1 MNLTIHSAV
10 RAISVFFVLWIST
23 GVNATSIN
31 VYAASSLT
39 NVIKALGD
47 AYYAKTGVTVVPVL
61 ASSSSLAKQIL
72 AGAPADIYIS
82 ANTQWVDYL
91 VEKNKIQGDAVTNVA
106 SNKLVVIAPNNQLM
120 ALDVSSKEQWLT
132 HLKDKR
138 LVVGDTRAVPVGIYA
153 KQALQAMGVWQSLH
167 DKLAPVSNVRVAL
180 RLIEREEAPLG
191 IVYQTDAQTSNK
203 VKVVATFPSSS
214 HTMITYPMA
223 LLNSD
228 TKTLDFANFV
238 QSKQGTALL
247 NQYGFQ

>member
-1 MNLTIHSAV
+1 MNLKIHSAV
-10 RAISVFFVLWIST
+10 RAISVFLVLWVST

-31 VYAASSLT
+31 VYAASSVT

-91 VEKNKIQGDAVTNVA
+91 VEKNKIQSDAITNIA
-106 SNKLVVIAPNNQLM
+106 SNKLVVIAPNNQLVG
-120 ALDVSSKEQWLT
+120 LDVSSKEQWLT

-153 KQALQAMGVWQSLH
+153 KQALQTMGVWQSLH
-167 DKLAPVSNVRVAL
+167 DKLAPVSNVRVGL

-247 NQYGFQ
+247 NQYGFL